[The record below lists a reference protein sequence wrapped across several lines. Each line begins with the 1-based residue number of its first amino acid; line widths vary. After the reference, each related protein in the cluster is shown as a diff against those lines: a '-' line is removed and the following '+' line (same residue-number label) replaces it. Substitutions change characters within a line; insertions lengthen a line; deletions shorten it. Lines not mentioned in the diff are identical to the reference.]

1 MQAPGGEEKR
11 QGAART
17 PGPEVEGLFAEW
29 MAEVEGRILDIVREK
44 GSASAEDVAS
54 ALCIPSKAAIAF
66 LIKMGGEH
74 RLDIIGVT
82 VSIKQEQGG

>member
-11 QGAART
+11 QGAAHT
-17 PGPEVEGLFAEW
+17 PGPEVDGLFAEW
-29 MAEVEGRILDIVREK
+29 VAEVEGRILDIVREK
-44 GSASAEDVAS
+44 GSGSVQDIAS
-54 ALCIPSKAAIAF
+54 ALCIPPKAAIAF

-74 RLDIIGVT
+74 RLDIIDAT